1 MLMRNTI
8 IVLLVV
14 IVVETFVLIK
24 QREQLEIIK
33 SKETEHIAAA
43 LKKQSDDAAAV
54 RKQQAASEMKSRMA
68 AESREYNRAHNLH
81 DTPGPI
87 YHFPFFKD
95 EWTLTDAASEH
106 LGLSEEQRT
115 KAQAVLDHAVTVI
128 QEELAKNLVVDEKK
142 TNPAKKQ
149 YAYKIKA
156 NEETAEVISNN
167 LKNELHKVLGKTEA
181 GMIFDKIDRSGDYAG
196 MASKNVDL
204 LVKDTILSN
213 GRVHR
218 MIDFS
223 YSDPSTGTVHSYGS
237 TNVEE
242 FKKRF
247 GDILD
252 FQQ

>member
-1 MLMRNTI
+1 MRLRNTI
-8 IVLLVV
+8 IVLLVTVSV
-14 IVVETFVLIK
+14 ITFVLIK
-24 QREQLEIIK
+24 QRGNSGIKKVTETEIIDAK
-33 SKETEHIAAA
+33 I
-43 LKKQSDDAAAV
+43 KKQRDDTAAT
-54 RKQQAASEMKSRMA
+54 RKQQAATEMKRRMA

-81 DTPGPI
+81 STPSPI

-95 EWTLTDAASEH
+95 EWTLTDAATEH

-142 TNPAKKQ
+142 TNPAKNQ

-167 LKNELHKVLGKTEA
+167 LKNELLKALGKTEA
-181 GMIFDKIDRSGDYAG
+181 GMIFDEIDRSFDYAC
-196 MASKNVDL
+196 MASKNVDI
-204 LVKDTILSN
+204 LVQDTILAD
-213 GRVHR
+213 GRPHR

-223 YSDPSTGTVHSYGS
+223 VSDPQTGTVISYGKS
-237 TNVEE
+237 NVER
-242 FKKRF
+242 FKKNF
-247 GDILD
+247 GNILD